1 MRLEDLN
8 AVDPDVAAGELLQC
22 CGSSRWARQM
32 AASRPFAS
40 SEALLASA
48 DRYWGALDRA
58 DWLEAFAAHP
68 KIGAGGVDD
77 AGRAASDQRRAKA
90 LADRGAAQDWSAQE
104 QAGVAGAADATL
116 QRFAKLNRDYEAR
129 FGYIFIVCATG
140 TSAAEMLDL
149 LERRIGHDPE
159 TEIRIAADEQR
170 KITRLRLMKL
180 LDGRQE

>member
-1 MRLEDLN
+1 MRLDDLN
-8 AVDPDVAAGELLQC
+8 ALNADAAAGELLRC

-40 SEALLASA
+40 SEALMASA
-48 DRYWGALDRA
+48 DSYWGALDGA

-68 KIGAGGVDD
+68 KIGAGGVDG
-77 AGRAASDQRRAKA
+77 AGRAGFDQRRATP
-90 LADRGAAQDWSAQE
+90 LPEHGAAQDWSAQE
-104 QAGVAGAADATL
+104 QAGAAGAADATL
-116 QRFAKLNRDYEAR
+116 QRLAKLNRDYEAR

-140 TSAAEMLDL
+140 KSAAEMLEL